1 MTTATNEDFKF
12 PFPQAGVKRPWHFFV
27 NGERVESRYQYVFM
41 GWDLNGVAYYEKVE
55 GTK

>member
-12 PFPQAGVKRPWHFFV
+12 PFPQAVVRRPWRFFV
-27 NGERVESRYQYVFM
+27 EDDSRRYQHVFM
-41 GWDLNGVAYYEKVE
+41 GWDLTGVAYYEKVE